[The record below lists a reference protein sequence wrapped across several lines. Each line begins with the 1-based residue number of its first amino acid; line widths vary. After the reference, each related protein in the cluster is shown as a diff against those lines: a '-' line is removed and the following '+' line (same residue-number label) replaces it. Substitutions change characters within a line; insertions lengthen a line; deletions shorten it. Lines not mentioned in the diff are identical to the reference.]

1 MKLARSK
8 LFVNPLA
15 MSLVCLVAT
24 FTPVLAEAS
33 AGGKIIV
40 EILER
45 LLKNTDEVITKSK
58 GGVQGGAPEIVRQSL
73 HDDRE
78 SSAYED
84 WRACVIAAEEQR
96 EARGLTELR
105 ELQFISPS
113 NEESVKEAQQ
123 LASELSRE
131 FCYEMIKCNAA
142 LLPQYSTMTQDFQ
155 SCIAEQS
162 RGN

>member
-58 GGVQGGAPEIVRQSL
+58 GGVQGGLPKLFDSHCMTIGRAARMKIGA
-73 HDDRE
+73 HA
-78 SSAYED
+78 SS
-84 WRACVIAAEEQR
+84 Q
-96 EARGLTELR
+96 LK
-105 ELQFISPS
+105 S
-113 NEESVKEAQQ
+113 NERRVA
-123 LASELSRE
+123 
-131 FCYEMIKCNAA
+131 
-142 LLPQYSTMTQDFQ
+142 
-155 SCIAEQS
+155 
-162 RGN
+162 